1 MNENV
6 NRDLFITETII
17 NHLQRLYPN
26 EYSDETIIKNYKKY
40 VKLMSLKKASEDNED
55 VIFSSRNTEKLEA
68 LNRYFYG
75 NSDGSR
81 TSAGDGIAG
90 RYLRT
95 IENIKSIINSNDN
108 AIKDIVTNIYQIV
121 DVGENAS
128 KEAFTKY
135 INEIIIPGLQ
145 AENTNSSDIS
155 NFQVVNKSIKEN
167 IDKELYDKTINT
179 VIEDK
184 KKKEEQQKVDIEKYK
199 KEQKD
204 KDDITKRDNDVKAK
218 KYEEKKA
225 KKEQEKKEK
234 EKKDEAKKT
243 KDYSLIIEDKFQ
255 EIQNLIVNSDYKD
268 YYNKII
274 SDYISVTLDKVK
286 DKDKE
291 KIDILTNLQAH
302 IKLVKTGGAQKTE
315 EELKAELKTI
325 LDAEINEKK
334 DSLTKLERTRDTYES
349 ELKTLNKKI
358 KDLGLADSEDELTK
372 IKEKKN
378 KSEEK
383 LKEEVEKQKKIETE
397 ITELD
402 NFKDEFTKL
411 INNLNQLKQLLTDLK
426 IKYNTIKKVFK
437 KKKKKKNMTMANPMK
452 KNKPMKKNMTMA
464 KPKKKKKK
472 KKKRLKFFQ

>member
-95 IENIKSIINSNDN
+95 IENIKSMINSNDN

-121 DVGENAS
+121 DVGENTS
-128 KEAFTKY
+128 NEAFTKY

-145 AENTNSSDIS
+145 VENTISSDIT
-155 NFQVVNKSIKEN
+155 NFQVVNKTIKEN

-179 VIEDK
+179 VIEEK
-184 KKKEEQQKVDIEKYK
+184 KKKEEKQKVDIEKYK
-199 KEQKD
+199 KEQKE
-204 KDDITKRDNDVKAK
+204 KDDKTKKDNDEKAK

-234 EKKDEAKKT
+234 DKKDEAKKT
-243 KDYSLIIEDKFQ
+243 KEYSLIIEDKFQ

-274 SDYISVTLDKVK
+274 SDYISVSLDKV
-286 DKDKE
+286 KDKE
-291 KIDILTNLQAH
+291 KIDILTNLQSY

-315 EELKAELKTI
+315 EELKTELKTI
-325 LDAEINEKK
+325 LDAEITEKK

-358 KDLGLADSEDELTK
+358 KDLGLTESEEELK
-372 IKEKKN
+372 NIKEKKG
-378 KSEEK
+378 K
-383 LKEEVEKQKKIETE
+383 LEDKLNQEVEKQKK
-397 ITELD
+397 
-402 NFKDEFTKL
+402 KKL
-411 INNLNQLKQLLTDLK
+411 KLK
-426 IKYNTIKKVFK
+426 N
-437 KKKKKKNMTMANPMK
+437 
-452 KNKPMKKNMTMA
+452 
-464 KPKKKKKK
+464 
-472 KKKRLKFFQ
+472 